1 MKVLVLP
8 VLWLVLFS
16 TAAPGG
22 AEAEADRLA
31 ALLELRPG
39 VSVAEIGA
47 GGGELT
53 LEIAE
58 RVGATG
64 RVYATEIEV
73 EKQAAIRAAAREAG
87 LANVEVL
94 AAQLTSSGLP
104 AGCCDAVFMRHV
116 YHHLSDPAAVDRD
129 LLRALR
135 PGGVLVVVDFPPTWY
150 LRPFTPEGVGEERS
164 RHGIEASDA
173 LIELLAAGF
182 GQARRIEPWHERWLG
197 PDTYALVVR
206 RPDTKAAP

>member
-1 MKVLVLP
+1 VKVLAL
-8 VLWLVLFS
+8 LLLVIS
-16 TAAPGG
+16 SAAPVA

-39 VSVAEIGA
+39 VTVAEIGA
-47 GGGELT
+47 GDGELT
-53 LEIAE
+53 LAIAE

-64 RVYATEIEV
+64 RVYATEIET
-73 EKQAAIRAAAREAG
+73 EKQEAIRVAAREAG

-94 AAQLTSSGLP
+94 PAQLTSTGLP
-104 AGCCDAVFMRHV
+104 AGCCEAIFMRHV

-150 LRPFTPEGVGEERS
+150 LRPFTPEDVGAERS
-164 RHGIEASDA
+164 HHGIEPGEA
-173 LIELLAAGF
+173 LRELLAAGF
-182 GQARRIEPWHERWLG
+182 EQVRRIDPWHERWLG
-197 PDTYALVVR
+197 PDSYALVLR
-206 RPDTKAAP
+206 RPDATPAP